1 MKKNLEYLLPFMIV
15 AIFLIFMFITSLL
28 IPFIFIKILPTTF
41 LGWIGII
48 LCCLISLILNTIII
62 LYLTFMAC
70 LAIEDKRL
78 SEVVTDI
85 YNQTKNENEA
95 N

>member
-1 MKKNLEYLLPFMIV
+1 MKKNLELILIGITV
-15 AIFLIFMFITSLL
+15 TIFLIFIFITSLL

-62 LYLTFMAC
+62 SFLTFMAC
-70 LAIEDKRL
+70 LAIEDKIL
-78 SEVVTDI
+78 SKVVTDM
-85 YNQTKNENEA
+85 YNQIKNENETA
-95 N
+95 